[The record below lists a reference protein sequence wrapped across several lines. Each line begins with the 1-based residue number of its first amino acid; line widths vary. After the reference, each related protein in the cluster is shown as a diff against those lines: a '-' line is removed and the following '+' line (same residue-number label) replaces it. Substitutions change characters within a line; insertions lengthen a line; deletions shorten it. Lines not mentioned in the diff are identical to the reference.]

1 MKLDYLD
8 VIWIKLQGH
17 VVAQLVEALCYR
29 LEGHEFNSQ
38 LVLLEFS
45 IDIILPAAIWPYGW
59 HSV

>member
-45 IDIILPAAIWPYGW
+45 IDIILPAAIWPYG
-59 HSV
+59 